1 MTHSI
6 LKQFFS
12 VDVINHVTVTFSL
25 AIFFSLFLFA
35 ITFFQHFK
43 CILFFTI
50 WSCNIKNANGWE
62 SQVEGISGYCY
73 HKSQRFVAIFWSSG
87 CISWWLKWIF
97 IFFEVPLKRSEKK
110 FFIHIWHVK
119 SMRHI
124 NNKNRDRGG
133 KCGIFFPIYS
143 DPRFM
148 FISLS

>member
-6 LKQFFS
+6 LKQFF
-12 VDVINHVTVTFSL
+12 FSRCYKSCYSDIFTC
-25 AIFFSLFLFA
+25 IFFIVSVCHNLFS
-35 ITFFQHFK
+35 TFQVYFIFYDMIMQYK
-43 CILFFTI
+43 KRK
-50 WSCNIKNANGWE
+50 WME
-62 SQVEGISGYCY
+62 SQVVGISGYCY

-110 FFIHIWHVK
+110 NFIHIWHVK
-119 SMRHI
+119 SMRRI

-133 KCGIFFPIYS
+133 KCGIFFPFYS